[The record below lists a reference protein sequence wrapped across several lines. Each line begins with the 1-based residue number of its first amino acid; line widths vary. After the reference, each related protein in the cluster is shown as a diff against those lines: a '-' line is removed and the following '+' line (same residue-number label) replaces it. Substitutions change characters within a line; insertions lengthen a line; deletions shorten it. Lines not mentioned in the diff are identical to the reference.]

1 MVGSSQTW
9 SPAPLAL
16 LLIVHPHP
24 TSLPGFPS
32 AGPLASTIL
41 DPFSI
46 AAKRPDITPELREV
60 FQKAVTHVGMDE
72 SKIIFFDWKKVN
84 EEAVRY
90 HPSSDPS
97 VSDPRGSERASFWLR
112 QLSEAGILLLRTL
125 LPTVTAEITEILDGQ

>member
-72 SKIIFFDWKKVN
+72 SEIIFVDWKKVN

-90 HPSSDPS
+90 HPSSAPI
-97 VSDPRGSERASFWLR
+97 VSDPSGSERASFRLR
-112 QLSEAGILLLRTL
+112 QLSKAGILPLITL
-125 LPTVTAEITEILDGQ
+125 LPTVRAEITEILDGQ